1 IPWGDGENFSEQAL
15 QIIRP
20 EALCTGQELGRV
32 NHVRR
37 TKLVDVHGEAGV
49 FPDKRAGSAGVVQM
63 DVCEKNGVE
72 IAHAEAMGLEILT
85 KSFERGARAG
95 VDDGAVAVG

>member
-1 IPWGDGENFSEQAL
+1 
-15 QIIRP
+15 
-20 EALCTGQELGRV
+20 
-32 NHVRR
+32 
-37 TKLVDVHGEAGV
+37 
-49 FPDKRAGSAGVVQM
+49 M

-95 VDDGAVAVG
+95 VDDGAVAVGFEKRGGNGVRATGPEIVESRDRRHGGGPICGGCFRTGHPSSAALFSVDGEQSTPRAASC